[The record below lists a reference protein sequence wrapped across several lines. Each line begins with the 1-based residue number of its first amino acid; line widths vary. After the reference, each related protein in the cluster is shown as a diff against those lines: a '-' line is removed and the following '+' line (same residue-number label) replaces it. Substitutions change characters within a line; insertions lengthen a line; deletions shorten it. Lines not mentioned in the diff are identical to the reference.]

1 MFLPGN
7 WIMNEKCKLGV
18 FFLVPPSGAL
28 GEPPESTRLFE
39 ERRKRIMEILR
50 SLYPDIE
57 FHPFSITD
65 SQDVSKALE
74 ETRDATGYIA
84 FLFNSLYGL
93 VRPII
98 ESNKPTVM
106 IAETYGGAGDFLL
119 EYPRARAEGRRIL
132 GIVTRNVEDRELLR
146 RYVGYLYVI
155 HKLRSSRILFIVSP
169 GVKTLLNAEFPLSID
184 LYSYSRQ
191 LQALFGI
198 TPIIVDSREFVE
210 KYYSKVSDSEAREIA
225 EKWMKEAKEVLEKD
239 EREIVESARLYIA
252 MRRIIEDYKA
262 DAIAVDCIVLYRNGF
277 LKAWPCLGFMEL
289 IRRGEAVPVCEADV
303 NSAALLL
310 LMKHLANRPGF
321 INDPS
326 PDMLSD
332 EIVYYHCFAPI
343 TPYGYGDERT
353 VPYTITSAHLGGK
366 KASVYVEASA
376 GERVTVVGLS
386 LEEKILTMHTAEVL
400 RNEYSLQSCST
411 KIIGK
416 ADTRSIAENYV
427 WRAGWH
433 RVLFY
438 GDWRRELKEIASLL
452 GLIVVEEDA
461 GR

>member
-1 MFLPGN
+1 MADK
-7 WIMNEKCKLGV
+7 KCELGV
-18 FFLVPPSGAL
+18 FFIAPPSGAL

-39 ERRKRIMEILR
+39 ERRKKIMEILR

-57 FHPFSITD
+57 FHSFSITN
-65 SQDVSKALE
+65 SRDVSDALDK
-74 ETRDATGYIA
+74 TRSAVGYIA
-84 FLFNSLYGL
+84 FIFNSLYGL

-98 ESNKPTVM
+98 GSNKPTVM
-106 IAETYGGAGDFLL
+106 IAETYGAAGDFLL
-119 EYPRARAEGRRIL
+119 EYSRARAEGRRIL
-132 GIVTRNVEDRELLR
+132 GIITRSVEDRELLK
-146 RYVGYLYVI
+146 RYVGYLYTI
-155 HKLRSSRILFIVSP
+155 YKLRNSKILFIVSP
-169 GVKTLLNAEFPLSID
+169 GVKTLFNAEFPLSID

-198 TPIIVDSREFVE
+198 TPIIMDSREFTE
-210 KYYSKVSDSEAREIA
+210 KYYSKVADGEARKVA
-225 EKWMKEAKEVLEKD
+225 EKWMEEAKEVLERD
-239 EREIVESARLYIA
+239 EREIVESAKLYIA
-252 MRRIIEDYKA
+252 MRRAVQDYEA

-277 LKAWPCLGFMEL
+277 LNAWPCLGFMEL
-289 IRRGEAVPVCEADV
+289 IRRDEAVPACEADV
-303 NSAALLL
+303 YSAALLL

-343 TPYGYGDERT
+343 TPYGYGDKR
-353 VPYTITSAHLGGK
+353 VAPYTITSAHLGGK
-366 KASVYVEASA
+366 KASIYVEAPV
-376 GERVTVVGLS
+376 GEKVTVAGLS
-386 LEEKILTMHTAEVL
+386 PEEKILTIHTAEVL
-400 RNEYSLQSCST
+400 RNELSLRSCST

-416 ADTRSIAENYV
+416 ANTRSIIESYT

-452 GLIVVEEDA
+452 GLTVVEEDVE
-461 GR
+461 R